1 MQRRPQ
7 EDAEKDDVWEDCEEE
22 EALIPRPSS
31 SKDGEPES
39 APPVHLT
46 VSEEAERALAAIRLA
61 AEAAENL
68 KQRFKRWKSESMHPA
83 AAAARLPRSAAPP
96 AAAAA
101 RLPRSAA
108 PAQPVRS
115 EPYPRHRAL
124 DSGESTSNK

>member
-7 EDAEKDDVWEDCEEE
+7 EDAEEDDVWEDCEEE

-68 KQRFKRWKSESMHPA
+68 KQRFKRWKSGSMH
-83 AAAARLPRSAAPP
+83 P